1 MTTPT
6 TVPVRLQLRADT
18 AANWTSVNPILLA
31 NELGRET
38 DTGKIK
44 IGNGTSTWTSLA
56 YQAWAT
62 LPVAVNAGGTG
73 QTSYTNG
80 QLLIGNTT
88 GNTLT
93 KATLTAG
100 SGVAITNGT
109 GSITVA
115 ASGIANTNIAANA
128 EIAVSKLQDGT
139 ARQLLQTAANGTD
152 VEWASNIDIPGT
164 LDVTGNAVFDA
175 NLTVQGDLTVNGTET
190 IINTQTLTVED
201 KNIELGK
208 ITSPTDVTAD
218 GGGITLKGTTDKTIN
233 WIDAT
238 DAWTLS
244 EHVDLATGKEYRIN
258 GAQVLTGTALGSG
271 VTGSSLTSVG
281 TISSGTWQGTTV
293 GTAYGGTGQTTYTN
307 GELLIGK
314 TDGTL
319 AKATLTAGTGVA
331 VTNADGSITVAVD
344 STVVTTSDTGTVT
357 STMIADGTIV
367 DADVNASAAIAGT
380 KISPDFGSQNVV
392 TTGTSTA
399 ASLIPTG
406 SSVPTNGVYLP
417 AANSVGISTNGTG
430 RLFVDASGN
439 VGVGITSPAQRLH
452 ISSGANTTLRIADST
467 GSHTDF
473 IYNDNGTTSAF
484 TLSIDPGNT
493 GNDTSIRVNIDGA
506 ERARIRA
513 DGMFEVKGA
522 GTAGTSPA
530 FSINGSAPSDS
541 AVVDS
546 NGRLGLGTSAPD
558 ALLHLSSATGSATPT
573 PTEIRIATTT
583 NANNWS
589 LTDPWGRVSFYSQD
603 ISGSGPKIHTSI
615 DCTSAAGSG
624 ASSNLFF
631 KTSSNTSN
639 TLETRLMIVGDS
651 GNVGIGTT
659 SPDALLTVNGIGA
672 FGAGAVTTPS
682 IAATGDLN
690 TGFWFPAADTIAAST
705 GGSERARI
713 DSSGRLLV
721 GDTAS
726 QTLEAA
732 HRIQV
737 SHAAELSASF
747 TRYAT
752 NAAAA
757 PAISF
762 GKSNSATIGTQTLVA
777 NGEFLGRIRFLGS
790 DGVNLNSVAAEI
802 ISAVDGVTGQTAGT
816 FAVGTEYRILT
827 TGTTDFTLIG
837 AADSNPGTIFT
848 ATDVGTGTG
857 TAIRT
862 AGDMP
867 GRLVFSTTPDNTGA
881 PVERARITNTGAL
894 LVGTTATPTG
904 AGSGA
909 VVAQDR
915 VVISAVEAGRNQI
928 IVDNIS
934 SVTATTGTVVFK
946 FKGLLTA
953 ARACYVK
960 LAISQR
966 AASGVASDSPAAE
979 YAFQLLTTTGGA
991 CTINSTTT
999 MFEHTYDRSIHFA
1012 FADLGSRECTVTLTN
1027 PTSFTLLGSYRV
1039 EILTNAGAWTLDS
1052 VTTT

>member
-115 ASGIANTNIAANA
+115 ASGIANANIAANA

-271 VTGSSLTSVG
+271 VTSSSLTSVG
-281 TISSGTWQGTTV
+281 TISSGTWQGTTI

-307 GELLIGK
+307 GQLLIGK

-344 STVVTTSDTGTVT
+344 STVVTTAQTGTVT

-367 DADVNASAAIAGT
+367 NADVNASAAIAGT

-406 SSVPTNGVYLP
+406 SSVPGNGVYLP
-417 AANSVGISTNGTG
+417 AANSVAISTNG
-430 RLFVDASGN
+430 V
-439 VGVGITSPAQRLH
+439 
-452 ISSGANTTLRIADST
+452 
-467 GSHTDF
+467 
-473 IYNDNGTTSAF
+473 
-484 TLSIDPGNT
+484 
-493 GNDTSIRVNIDGA
+493 
-506 ERARIRA
+506 
-513 DGMFEVKGA
+513 
-522 GTAGTSPA
+522 
-530 FSINGSAPSDS
+530 
-541 AVVDS
+541 
-546 NGRLGLGTSAPD
+546 
-558 ALLHLSSATGSATPT
+558 
-573 PTEIRIATTT
+573 
-583 NANNWS
+583 
-589 LTDPWGRVSFYSQD
+589 GRVFINS
-603 ISGSGPKIHTSI
+603 T
-615 DCTSAAGSG
+615 
-624 ASSNLFF
+624 
-631 KTSSNTSN
+631 
-639 TLETRLMIVGDS
+639 

-659 SPDALLTVNGIGA
+659 SPQQLLHLEADAAFRLRLQRTGASPSICDVGNNGNLLTLSQNVAGISFETG
-672 FGAGAVTTPS
+672 TTP
-682 IAATGDLN
+682 T
-690 TGFWFPAADTIAAST
+690 
-705 GGSERARI
+705 ERARI

-721 GDTAS
+721 GTSTSYGQGGFTPAF
-726 QTLEAA
+726 Q
-732 HRIQV
+732 Q
-737 SHAAELSASF
+737 HATSANGTGAYRWSANIGGPVFGF
-747 TRYAT
+747 TKSRGSAVGT
-752 NAAAA
+752 NA
-757 PAISF
+757 IVLS
-762 GKSNSATIGTQTLVA
+762 GDDLGTINFSGD
-777 NGEFLGRIRFLGS
+777 
-790 DGVNLNSVAAEI
+790 DGVNLNATAALI
-802 ISAVDGVTGQTAGT
+802 KAQVDGTP
-816 FAVGTEYRILT
+816 
-827 TGTTDFTLIG
+827 G
-837 AADSNPGTIFT
+837 AN
-848 ATDVGTGTG
+848 
-857 TAIRT
+857 
-862 AGDMP
+862 DMP
-867 GRLVFSTTPDNTGA
+867 GRLVFSTTASGSSSTT
-881 PVERARITNTGAL
+881 ERMRITSAGVLQIANAGNIA
-894 LVGTTATPTG
+894 VGTTTG
-904 AGSGA
+904 TKIG
-909 VVAQDR
+909 
-915 VVISAVEAGRNQI
+915 
-928 IVDNIS
+928 
-934 SVTATTGTVVFK
+934 TATTQKLGFYNATPVVQP
-946 FKGLLTA
+946 TA
-953 ARACYVK
+953 VADATDAAT
-960 LAISQR
+960 AISQLN
-966 AASGVASDSPAAE
+966 A
-979 YAFQLLTTTGGA
+979 LLAHMRT
-991 CTINSTTT
+991 
-999 MFEHTYDRSIHFA
+999 
-1012 FADLGSRECTVTLTN
+1012 LGLIAT
-1027 PTSFTLLGSYRV
+1027 
-1039 EILTNAGAWTLDS
+1039 
-1052 VTTT
+1052 